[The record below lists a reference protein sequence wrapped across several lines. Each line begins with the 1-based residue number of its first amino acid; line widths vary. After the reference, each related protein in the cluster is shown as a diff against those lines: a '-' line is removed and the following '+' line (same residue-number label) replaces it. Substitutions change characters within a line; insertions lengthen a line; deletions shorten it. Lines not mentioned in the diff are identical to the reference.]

1 MKLPRLVIAGTHSGA
16 GKTTVATGLMAA
28 LSSKMRVQPFKVG
41 PDYIDPAYHTFITDR
56 KSRNLDGWMLEEDVV
71 RYLFRKN
78 MQGAD
83 IGIIE
88 GVMGLYDGAEVNS
101 QRGSTAHIAKVLGA
115 PVVLVVD
122 GSAMAASAGAMVL
135 GYKSFDQ
142 ELNLAGV
149 IFNNIGGHGHYL
161 ILKEAVEKYTGIRV
175 FGYLL
180 KNKEVQL
187 PSRHL
192 GLVPSGEIASLREKL
207 SQLASLVEKTVEVE
221 ELVKLA
227 GNWLQEFPANSYTLK
242 GQREYPVKVA
252 VAYDKAFNFY
262 YWDNLELLEELG
274 ATIEF
279 FSPLEDRRLSP
290 GIEAII
296 WGGGFPE
303 VFADKLEQN
312 ITMKMD
318 LKKSLSQGLPY
329 YAECGG
335 LMYLTDSLQ
344 DFEGAKYQMVGWLQ
358 GDCCMTSRLQRF
370 GYAHLILQQECIWGK
385 EGEKTRVHEFHRS
398 KTDIV
403 ASPAAYNLTK
413 QRNGKITK
421 QWECGYMKGN
431 GVAGYAH
438 LHLYSNT
445 KFAENFLKAALNY
458 SKSADKN

>member
-28 LSSKMRVQPFKVG
+28 LSAKMRVQPFKVG
-41 PDYIDPAYHTFITDR
+41 PDYIDPAYHTFITER

-78 MQGAD
+78 MQGAE

-88 GVMGLYDGAEVNS
+88 GVMGLYDGAEVSS
-101 QRGSTAHIAKVLGA
+101 QQGSTAQIAKVLGA

-122 GSAMAASAGAMVL
+122 GRAMAASAGAMVL
-135 GYKSFDQ
+135 GYKSFDP

-149 IFNNIGGHGHYL
+149 IFNNVGGEGHYQ

-175 FGYLL
+175 FGYLP
-180 KNKEVQL
+180 KNKEVML

-207 SQLASLVEKTVEVE
+207 SQLANLIEKTVEVE

-227 GNWLQEFPANSYTLK
+227 QNWPQEFSDPSYTLQ
-242 GQREYPVKVA
+242 GNREYPVKVA

-274 ATIEF
+274 ATLEF
-279 FSPLEDRRLSP
+279 FSPLKDKTLPS
-290 GIEAII
+290 GIDAII

-303 VFADKLEQN
+303 VFAQELEQN
-312 ITMKMD
+312 ISLKMD
-318 LKKSLSQGLPY
+318 IKKSLSQGMSY

-344 DFEGAKYQMVGWLQ
+344 DFEGEKYKMVGWLQ
-358 GDCCMTSRLQRF
+358 GNCCMTSRLQRF
-370 GYAHLILQQECIWGK
+370 GYAQLTLQQDCIWGK
-385 EGEKTRVHEFHRS
+385 AGDKIKVHEFHRS
-398 KTDIV
+398 KTEAVD
-403 ASPAAYNLTK
+403 APTAYSLIK
-413 QRNGKITK
+413 QRKGQVTQ
-421 QWECGYMKGN
+421 QWECGYLKGN

-445 KFAENFLKAALNY
+445 KFAENFLQAAVNY
-458 SKSADKN
+458 HKFAGKN

>member
-28 LSSKMRVQPFKVG
+28 LSAKMRVQPFKVG
-41 PDYIDPAYHTFITDR
+41 PDYIDPAYHTFITER
-56 KSRNLDGWMLEEDVV
+56 KSRNLDGWMLEEDIV

-78 MQGAD
+78 MQGAE

-88 GVMGLYDGAEVNS
+88 GVMGLYDGAEVSS
-101 QRGSTAHIAKVLGA
+101 QQGSTAQIAKVLGA

-122 GSAMAASAGAMVL
+122 GRAMAASAGAMVL
-135 GYKSFDQ
+135 GYKSFDPK
-142 ELNLAGV
+142 LNLAGV
-149 IFNNIGGHGHYL
+149 IFNNVGGEGHYQ

-175 FGYLL
+175 FGYLP
-180 KNKEVQL
+180 KNKEVML

-207 SQLASLVEKTVEVE
+207 SQLAYLIEKTVEVE

-227 GNWLQEFPANSYTLK
+227 QNWTQEFPTPSYTLQ
-242 GQREYPVKVA
+242 GNREYPVKVA

-274 ATIEF
+274 ATLEF
-279 FSPLEDRRLSP
+279 FSPLKDRKLPS
-290 GIEAII
+290 GIDAII

-303 VFADKLEQN
+303 VFAQELEQN
-312 ITMKMD
+312 ISLKMD
-318 LKKSLSQGLPY
+318 IKKSLSQGMSY

-344 DFEGAKYQMVGWLQ
+344 DFEGEKYKMVGWLQ
-358 GDCCMTSRLQRF
+358 GNCCMTSRLQRF
-370 GYAHLILQQECIWGK
+370 GYAQLTLQQDCIWGK
-385 EGEKTRVHEFHRS
+385 AGDKIKVHEFHRS
-398 KTDIV
+398 KTEAVD
-403 ASPAAYNLTK
+403 APTAYSLIK
-413 QRNGKITK
+413 QRKGQVTQ
-421 QWECGYMKGN
+421 QWECGYLKGN

-445 KFAENFLKAALNY
+445 KFAENFLQAAVNY
-458 SKSADKN
+458 HKFAGKN